1 MKTDLVTFLLAHYG
15 QEQMRPGLDRSREA
29 LRDLLPDLQ
38 KKKVITIAGTN
49 GKGETTLRLS
59 GLLKNSSHVT
69 WTSPHIVRLTE
80 RFRNQD
86 GEISEQDLERLVKL
100 CHVKVRQ
107 EKLELSF
114 YEFLFLVFCTWAR
127 ELDPQILLLE
137 VGLGGRLDA
146 VNVFDADLV
155 LLPSISRD
163 HQEILGRRYDQI
175 LAEKLGTLRRKTKLI
190 HFLDNQYLV
199 ERAQAIAETVGAG
212 VVALR
217 DLEDLP
223 VFEFSLRNYVLA
235 AAAYCWLENRLF
247 QPEAWRS
254 PEARLENRG
263 ELIRGENQ
271 WLFFGSHNV
280 DGLRKLIQF
289 LQCGTYNFGRPPYDA
304 VIVAF
309 SKRGPEDLRVMLKM
323 LKRANLGKLVVTTFD
338 HPKAAG
344 ASEMEVLAR
353 EEGSEFVHDIDA
365 YVQGRNKG
373 QSILV
378 TGSYYFMGHVKSL
391 PCCR

>member
-1 MKTDLVTFLLAHYG
+1 
-15 QEQMRPGLDRSREA
+15 
-29 LRDLLPDLQ
+29 
-38 KKKVITIAGTN
+38 
-49 GKGETTLRLS
+49 
-59 GLLKNSSHVT
+59 
-69 WTSPHIVRLTE
+69 
-80 RFRNQD
+80 
-86 GEISEQDLERLVKL
+86 
-100 CHVKVRQ
+100 
-107 EKLELSF
+107 
-114 YEFLFLVFCTWAR
+114 
-127 ELDPQILLLE
+127 LLE

-175 LAEKLGTLRRKTKLI
+175 LSEKLGTLRRKTKLI
-190 HFLDNQYLV
+190 HFLDNQYLI
-199 ERAQAIAETVGAG
+199 ERAQTIATNVGAE

-217 DLEDLP
+217 DIEALP
-223 VFEFSLRNYVLA
+223 AFEFSLRNHVLA
-235 AAAYCWLENRLF
+235 ASAYCWLEERPFLPGTWGP
-247 QPEAWRS
+247 PEAK
-254 PEARLENRG
+254 LENRG
-263 ELIRGENQ
+263 EFIRGESH

-289 LQCGTYNFGRPPYDA
+289 LQRGTYNFGRPPYDA

-309 SKRGPEDLRVMLKM
+309 SKRNPEDLRVMLKM
-323 LKRANLGKLVVTTFD
+323 LKRANLGDLVVTTFD

-344 ASEMEVLAR
+344 AWEMEVLAR

-378 TGSYYFMGHVKSL
+378 TGSYYFLGHVKSL
-391 PCCR
+391 ACCR